1 MTRGSAAS
9 STSRTG
15 FAPEAPDARAD
26 ATPEARFA
34 PVSLETTPAPEASR
48 AATSRRVVVVLPL
61 VPETTTAPRPAASSP
76 MTPGAT
82 ARATRPPIVT
92 PAPIPARRETRPASR
107 PARTARAVR
116 AERGDGEPWEL
127 MRGLIWPQAYA
138 ARPGQ
143 AP

>member
-15 FAPEAPDARAD
+15 LAPEAPDARAD
-26 ATPEARFA
+26 ATPDARFA
-34 PVSLETTPAPEASR
+34 PVSLDRTATPDACR

-61 VPETTTAPRPAASSP
+61 VPETTTASRPAASSP

-92 PAPIPARRETRPASR
+92 PAPIPARRETRAGSR
-107 PARTARAVR
+107 PAWTAGAGR
-116 AERGDGEPWEL
+116 AERRLGDVGC
-127 MRGLIWPQAYA
+127 LIRPQAYA
-138 ARPGQ
+138 AIRRQ
-143 AP
+143 

>member
-15 FAPEAPDARAD
+15 LAPEAPEARAE

-34 PVSLETTPAPEASR
+34 PVSLDRTSTPEAWR

-82 ARATRPPIVT
+82 ARTTRPPIVT

-116 AERGDGEPWEL
+116 AERGDGEL
-127 MRGLIWPQAYA
+127 GGLIDGLIWAQAYSA
-138 ARPGQ
+138 MSGPQ
-143 AP
+143 K